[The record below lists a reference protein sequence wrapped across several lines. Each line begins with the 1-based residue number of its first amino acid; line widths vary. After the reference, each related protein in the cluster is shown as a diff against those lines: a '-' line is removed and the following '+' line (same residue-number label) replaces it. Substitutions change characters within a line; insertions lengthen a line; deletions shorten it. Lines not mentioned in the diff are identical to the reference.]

1 MFNNPD
7 KLGAVASQMS
17 GLDSRRTVDLSGYD
31 FTSLARTIKH
41 ESFWVFQL
49 TFMGYIDSLGRS
61 LGVGEASSASGVR
74 PTFMIYCIDD
84 RHSIRIIQ
92 ESVGLPDSR
101 TLLQ

>member
-1 MFNNPD
+1 M
-7 KLGAVASQMS
+7 
-17 GLDSRRTVDLSGYD
+17 VDLSGYD

-49 TFMGYIDSLGRS
+49 KFMGHVDSLGRS
-61 LGVGEASSASGVR
+61 LEVGEASSASGVR
-74 PTFMIYCIDD
+74 PTFMIYCIDE
-84 RHSIRIIQ
+84 RGSIRTVQ